1 VINKYSNCDK
11 QVLNKHTIV
20 IIAINSGN
28 SIDMRYL
35 WVIVINNSDTQV
47 GLYSGGLIFGWAYI
61 RGGGAYSWNEVSVST
76 CGGLIHGGL
85 ILGGG
90 GLIFGGLRYTFYS
103 IALFVF
109 SINRIRQNASHTDLL
124 VYLGII

>member
-1 VINKYSNCDK
+1 
-11 QVLNKHTIV
+11 
-20 IIAINSGN
+20 
-28 SIDMRYL
+28 M
-35 WVIVINNSDTQV
+35 VIVINNSDKQV
-47 GLYSGGLIFGWAYI
+47 GLYS
-61 RGGGAYSWNEVSVST
+61 GGGAYSWNEVSVST

-85 ILGGG
+85 IFRG

-109 SINRIRQNASHTDLL
+109 SINRLHQNASHTNLL